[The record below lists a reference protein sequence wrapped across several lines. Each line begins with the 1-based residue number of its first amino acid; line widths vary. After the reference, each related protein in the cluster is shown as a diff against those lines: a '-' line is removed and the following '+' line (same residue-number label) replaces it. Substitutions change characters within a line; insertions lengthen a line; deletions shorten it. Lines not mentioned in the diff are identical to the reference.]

1 MYCMHLPSKN
11 IFNAKITIFCQP
23 QVSVVFSCWRK
34 LFLSINLSVSL
45 LSLSL
50 MREDIKYRP
59 NSRLTLLR
67 SVLPGGGQEAES
79 EWWSS
84 EEFGAKCWV
93 RLVRSVYMEHLMSIP
108 ENYHFFEAANICCI
122 DIVHT
127 SFFEGIFEDLT
138 FWPFQDLCLS
148 LGLIF
153 SGAESLDYHLRW
165 WHVEMRHKHRHL
177 DMRHRVTTQTDQ
189 SENSIQSCD
198 HWLTN

>member
-1 MYCMHLPSKN
+1 MLF
-11 IFNAKITIFCQP
+11 FNAKITIFCQP

-67 SVLPGGGQEAES
+67 SVARWWTGSGVWMMIIRGIWRQMLRQIS
-79 EWWSS
+79 EISLHGALDEHTRELSLLCSCKNLLYRHSS
-84 EEFGAKCWV
+84 
-93 RLVRSVYMEHLMSIP
+93 
-108 ENYHFFEAANICCI
+108 HFFLWRHQHYYRRL
-122 DIVHT
+122 D
-127 SFFEGIFEDLT
+127 FLT
-138 FWPFQDLCLS
+138 FSRSLS
-148 LGLIF
+148 QPWLDFLWC
-153 SGAESLDYHLRW
+153 ESLDYHLRW

-189 SENSIQSCD
+189 SEHSILSCD
-198 HWLTN
+198 HLLTNQRSVF